1 MSKNVLVISS
11 TLRAGGNSEILAQ
24 EFMKG
29 AQDSG
34 NNVEF
39 VTLQGKEIKF
49 CKGCLACQKLGHCVI
64 KDDSNEIVEKM
75 KEAEVIAFASPIYYY
90 EMSGQLKT
98 LLDRA
103 NALFALDYKF
113 RDIYFLSTAAD
124 SDSHSADIAINGIKG
139 WIACFAKAQ
148 LKGTVLGAGAE
159 AVGDIQ
165 NNPAM
170 KDAYNLGNNIK

>member
-11 TLRAGGNSEILAQ
+11 TLRKNGNSEVLAL
-24 EFMKG
+24 EFIKG
-29 AQDSG
+29 AKEAG

-39 VTLQGKEIKF
+39 ITLQDKEIKF
-49 CKGCLACQKLGHCVI
+49 CKGCLACQKIGHCVI

-75 KEAEVIAFASPIYYY
+75 KKADVIAFASPIYYY

-103 NALFALDYKF
+103 NALFSLDYKF
-113 RDIYFLSTAAD
+113 RDIYFLSAAAD
-124 SDSHSADIAINGIKG
+124 SDSHAADIAIKGIQG

-170 KDAYNLGNNIK
+170 NKAYEMGKGV

>member
-11 TLRAGGNSEILAQ
+11 TLRKNGNSEILAKEFVKGVQ
-24 EFMKG
+24 E
-29 AQDSG
+29 AG

-39 VTLQGKEIKF
+39 VTLQDKEIKF
-49 CKGCLACQKLGHCVI
+49 CKGCLACQKLGTCVI

-75 KEAEVIAFASPIYYY
+75 KKADVITFASPIYYY

-103 NALFALDYKF
+103 NALFSLDYKF

-124 SDSHSADIAINGIKG
+124 GDSHSADIAIKGIQG

-148 LKGTVLGAGAE
+148 LKGTVLGAGVE

-170 KDAYNLGNNIK
+170 QKAYEMGKGV

>member
-11 TLRAGGNSEILAQ
+11 TLRKNGNSEVLAK
-24 EFMKG
+24 EFLKG
-29 AQDSG
+29 AKEAG

-39 VTLQGKEIKF
+39 VTLQYKEIKF
-49 CKGCLACQKLGHCVI
+49 CKGCLACQKLGACVI

-75 KEAEVIAFASPIYYY
+75 KDAEIIAFASPIYYY

-103 NALFALDYKF
+103 NALFSLDYKF

-124 SDSHSADIAINGIKG
+124 ADSHAADIAINGIGG
-139 WIACFAKAQ
+139 WIACFSKAQ

-170 KDAYNLGNNIK
+170 KKAYEMGKGV

>member
-11 TLRAGGNSEILAQ
+11 TLRKNGNSEVLAR
-24 EFMKG
+24 EFAKG
-29 AQDSG
+29 AKEAG
-34 NNVEF
+34 HNVEF
-39 VTLQGKEIKF
+39 VTLQDKEIKF

-75 KEAEVIAFASPIYYY
+75 EQADVIAFASPIYYY

-103 NALFALDYKF
+103 NALFSLDYKF

-124 SDSHSADIAINGIKG
+124 GSSNAADIATQGIQG

-148 LKGTVLGAGAE
+148 LKGTVLGAGVE

-165 NNPAM
+165 DNPAM
-170 KDAYNLGNNIK
+170 KKAYEMGKGV